1 LTADQA
7 RADTGGGTTARLRF
21 PSGPLVLV
29 AFVVGAAIALYVQ
42 VTFIRLDVPIFG
54 LFKNQVDL
62 DVYRAGAQ
70 HLLHGQQLY
79 DLPMLRNGLLYTY
92 TPFSTI
98 VFQPFGWMSEEL
110 AADVWSA
117 LIFATLYWVILAS
130 FKSLGYEMS
139 WTLAIVS
146 ASMVCMS
153 TLMEPV
159 RTTIWYGQINVFLMA
174 IVLWDL
180 LRPDGS
186 RLKSIGVGIAAGIKL
201 TPAFFVV
208 YLALTRR
215 WRAVVVVIATFIAT
229 MLLGFLA
236 TPRQSWSYWTDRVVN
251 SDRVGPT
258 DAPSNQSIKGAL
270 ATVFH
275 TATPSTALWVLCSAV
290 AVVLGMAAAY
300 LAHRAGQE
308 LLALC
313 LTGMTTAAVSPF
325 TWGHH
330 WVWFV
335 PLLVFAVHL
344 PIAAWRDGRKGL
356 AGVVALAPPALFV
369 AVFVWRNHLPGGA
382 LGFKPFYGTGMFMTP
397 FPDWLRW
404 FSAEP
409 YLWVF
414 GVTAVLCIAVWGP
427 RELRTRTSTVGHD
440 QGAHALRQP
449 DNTGL
454 RHQ

>member
-1 LTADQA
+1 LA
-7 RADTGGGTTARLRF
+7 
-21 PSGPLVLV
+21 
-29 AFVVGAAIALYVQ
+29 AFVVGAAIALLVQ
-42 VTFIRLDVPIFG
+42 VRFIPLDAPIFG

-70 HLLHGQQLY
+70 HLLHGRQLY
-79 DLPMLRNGLLYTY
+79 DFPMLPNGLLYTY
-92 TPFSTI
+92 TPFSTV
-98 VFQPFGWMSEEL
+98 VFQPFGWMSDEL
-110 AADVWSA
+110 AVDVWSG
-117 LIFATLYWVILAS
+117 LIFATLYWVVLAS
-130 FKSLGYEMS
+130 FRSLGYEMS
-139 WTLAIVS
+139 WSLAIVA
-146 ASMVCMS
+146 ASMVCAA

-159 RTTIWYGQINVFLMA
+159 RTTIWYGPINIFLMA

-180 LRPDGS
+180 MRPDGS
-186 RLKSIGVGIAAGIKL
+186 RLKGIGVGIAAGIKL

-208 YLALTRR
+208 YLAITRR
-215 WRAVVVVIATFIAT
+215 WRAVIVAVATFAVTIVV
-229 MLLGFLA
+229 GFVA
-236 TPRQSWSYWTDRVVN
+236 TPGQSWNYWTDRVVN

-275 TATPSTALWVLCSAV
+275 TATPSNVLWLICAAT
-290 AVVLGMAAAY
+290 AVVLGMCAAF

-325 TWGHH
+325 SWGHH

-335 PLLVFAVHL
+335 PLLVFTVHL
-344 PIAAWRDGRKGL
+344 PIAAWRTGSRRL
-356 AGVVALAPPALFV
+356 AGMLVLVPTALFTV
-369 AVFVWRNHLPGGA
+369 VFIWRNYLPGGA

-427 RELRTRTSTVGHD
+427 DVVRARGDARNST
-440 QGAHALRQP
+440 ASA
-449 DNTGL
+449 GL
-454 RHQ
+454 RV

>member
-1 LTADQA
+1 MTADQA
-7 RADTGGGTTARLRF
+7 RAETTDDSIAQQRF
-21 PSGPLVLV
+21 PSHPLLLI
-29 AFVVGAAIALYVQ
+29 AFVVGAAIALLVQ
-42 VTFIRLDVPIFG
+42 VRFIPLDAPIFG

-70 HLLHGQQLY
+70 HLLHGRQLY

-98 VFQPFGWMSEEL
+98 VFQPFGWMSAEM
-110 AADVWSA
+110 AVDVWSG
-117 LIFATLYWVILAS
+117 LIFVTLYWVIVAS
-130 FKSLGYEMS
+130 FRSLGYEMS
-139 WTLAIVS
+139 WSLVIV
-146 ASMVCMS
+146 AAAMVCAV

-186 RLKSIGVGIAAGIKL
+186 RLKGIGVGVAAGIKL

-208 YLALTRR
+208 YLAVTRR
-215 WRAVVVVIATFIAT
+215 WRAVVVVVATFGAT
-229 MLLGFLA
+229 ILIGFLA
-236 TPRQSWSYWTDRVVN
+236 TPRQSWNYWTDRVVN

-270 ATVFH
+270 ATVFD
-275 TATPSTALWVLCSAV
+275 TTTPSNVLWIACSAL
-290 AVVLGMAAAY
+290 AVVLGIGAAW

-325 TWGHH
+325 SWGHH

-344 PIAAWRDGRKGL
+344 PIAAWRAGSRPL
-356 AGVVALAPPALFV
+356 AGLLCLAPPALFT
-369 AVFVWRNHLPGGA
+369 AVFIWRNYLPGGA

-414 GVTAVLCIAVWGP
+414 GVTAVLCIAVWSPGEV
-427 RELRTRTSTVGHD
+427 RARGVAR
-440 QGAHALRQP
+440 R
-449 DNTGL
+449 
-454 RHQ
+454 

>member
-1 LTADQA
+1 MTADQA
-7 RADTGGGTTARLRF
+7 RAETTDDTSTQQRF
-21 PSGPLVLV
+21 PSHPLLLI
-29 AFVVGAAIALYVQ
+29 AFVVGAAIALLVQ
-42 VTFIRLDVPIFG
+42 VRFIPLDAPIFG

-70 HLLHGQQLY
+70 HLLHGRQLY

-98 VFQPFGWMSEEL
+98 VFQPFGWMSAEM
-110 AADVWSA
+110 AVDVWSG
-117 LIFATLYWVILAS
+117 LIFVTLYWVILAS
-130 FKSLGYEMS
+130 FRSLGYEMS
-139 WTLAIVS
+139 WSLAIV
-146 ASMVCMS
+146 AAAMVCAV

-186 RLKSIGVGIAAGIKL
+186 RLKGIGVGVAAGIKL

-208 YLALTRR
+208 YLAVTRR
-215 WRAVVVVIATFIAT
+215 WRAVVVVVATFGAT
-229 MLLGFLA
+229 ILIGFLA
-236 TPRQSWSYWTDRVVN
+236 TPRQSWNYWTDRVVN

-270 ATVFH
+270 ATVFD
-275 TATPSTALWVLCSAV
+275 TTTPSNLLWLVCSAF
-290 AVVLGMAAAY
+290 AVVLGIVAAW
-300 LAHRAGQE
+300 LAHRSGQE

-325 TWGHH
+325 SWGHH

-344 PIAAWRDGRKGL
+344 PVAVWRAGSRPL
-356 AGVVALAPPALFV
+356 AGLLCLAPPALFT
-369 AVFVWRNHLPGGA
+369 AVFIWRNYLPGGA

-427 RELRTRTSTVGHD
+427 GEVRARDFARRSNGTAGSR
-440 QGAHALRQP
+440 AA
-449 DNTGL
+449 
-454 RHQ
+454 

>member
-1 LTADQA
+1 MTADQA
-7 RADTGGGTTARLRF
+7 RAETTDHTGAQQRF
-21 PSGPLVLV
+21 PSHPLLLI
-29 AFVVGAAIALYVQ
+29 AFVVGAAIALLVQ
-42 VTFIRLDVPIFG
+42 VRFIPLDAPIFG

-70 HLLHGQQLY
+70 HLLHGRQLY

-98 VFQPFGWMSEEL
+98 VFQPFGWMSVEM
-110 AADVWSA
+110 AVDVWSG
-117 LIFATLYWVILAS
+117 LIFVTLYWVIVAS
-130 FKSLGYEMS
+130 FRSLGYEMS
-139 WTLAIVS
+139 WSLAIV
-146 ASMVCMS
+146 AAAMVCAV

-186 RLKSIGVGIAAGIKL
+186 RLKGIGVGVAAGIKL

-208 YLALTRR
+208 YLAVTRR
-215 WRAVVVVIATFIAT
+215 WRAVVVVVATFGAT
-229 MLLGFLA
+229 ILIGFLA
-236 TPRQSWSYWTDRVVN
+236 TPRQSWNYWTDRVVN

-270 ATVFH
+270 ATVFD
-275 TATPSTALWVLCSAV
+275 TTTPSNVLWIACSAL
-290 AVVLGMAAAY
+290 AVVLGIGAAW

-325 TWGHH
+325 SWGHH

-344 PIAAWRDGRKGL
+344 PIAAWRAGSRPL
-356 AGVVALAPPALFV
+356 AGLLCLASPALFT
-369 AVFVWRNHLPGGA
+369 AVFIWRNHLPGGA
-382 LGFKPFYGTGMFMTP
+382 MGFKPFYGTGMFMTP

-414 GVTAVLCIAVWGP
+414 GVTAVLSIAVWGP
-427 RELRTRTSTVGHD
+427 GEVRVRGDAR
-440 QGAHALRQP
+440 R
-449 DNTGL
+449 
-454 RHQ
+454 

>member
-1 LTADQA
+1 MTADQA
-7 RADTGGGTTARLRF
+7 RVETIGEGRGRGRPTF
-21 PSGPLVLV
+21 PAHPLILV
-29 AFVVGAAIALYVQ
+29 AFVVGAAVALFVQ
-42 VTFIRLDVPIFG
+42 FRVIRLDEPIFG
-54 LFKNQVDL
+54 LFQNQIDL
-62 DVYRAGAQ
+62 EVYRAGAQ

-98 VFQPFGWMSEEL
+98 VFQPFGWMDGDL
-110 AADVWSA
+110 AVGVWSA
-117 LIFATLYWVILAS
+117 LIFATLYWVVLAS
-130 FKSLGYEMS
+130 FRSLGYEVNWS
-139 WTLAIVS
+139 LAVV
-146 ASMVCMS
+146 AAAMVCAA

-186 RLKSIGVGIAAGIKL
+186 RLKGIGVGIAAGIKL
-201 TPAFFVV
+201 TPAFFVI
-208 YLALTRR
+208 YLAITRR
-215 WRAVVVVIATFIAT
+215 WRAVMVMIGTVSVTVV
-229 MLLGFLA
+229 LGFIA
-236 TPRQSWSYWTDRVVN
+236 TPRQSWNYWTDRVVN

-258 DAPSNQSIKGAL
+258 DAPSNQSVKGAL
-270 ATVFH
+270 AAVFD
-275 TATPSTALWVLCSAV
+275 TATPSTALWLICSAV
-290 AVVLGMAAAY
+290 VAVLGMGAAF

-344 PIAAWRDGRKGL
+344 PIAAWRSGRTGFAAVL
-356 AGVVALAPPALFV
+356 LLAPAALFTT
-369 AVFVWRNHLPGGA
+369 VFVWRNYLPGGA

-404 FSAEP
+404 FAAEP
-409 YLWVF
+409 YLWVL
-414 GVTAVLCIAVWGP
+414 GVTAVLCIAVWG
-427 RELRTRTSTVGHD
+427 
-440 QGAHALRQP
+440 
-449 DNTGL
+449 TGEV
-454 RHQ
+454 RARSVARS

>member
-1 LTADQA
+1 MTADQA
-7 RADTGGGTTARLRF
+7 RVDTVGEGRGPGRPTF
-21 PSGPLVLV
+21 PAHPLILV
-29 AFVVGAAIALYVQ
+29 AFVVGAGVALFVQ
-42 VTFIRLDVPIFG
+42 FSVIRLDEPIFG
-54 LFKNQVDL
+54 LFQNQIDL
-62 DVYRAGAQ
+62 EVYRAGAQ

-98 VFQPFGWMSEEL
+98 VFQPFGWMSGDL
-110 AADVWSA
+110 AVGVWSA
-117 LIFATLYWVILAS
+117 LIFATLYWVVLAS

-139 WTLAIVS
+139 WSLAVV
-146 ASMVCMS
+146 AATMVCAA

-180 LRPDGS
+180 LRPDDS
-186 RLKSIGVGIAAGIKL
+186 RLKGIGVGIAAGIKL
-201 TPAFFVV
+201 TPAFFVI
-208 YLALTRR
+208 YLAVTRR
-215 WRAVVVVIATFIAT
+215 WRAVMVVIGTVSVT
-229 MLLGFLA
+229 VMLGFIA
-236 TPRQSWSYWTDRVVN
+236 TPRQSWNYWTDRVVN

-258 DAPSNQSIKGAL
+258 DAPSNQSVKGAL
-270 ATVFH
+270 ATVFD
-275 TATPSTALWVLCSAV
+275 TATPSTVLWLTCSAI
-290 AVVLGMAAAY
+290 AALLGLGAAF

-344 PIAAWRDGRKGL
+344 PIAAWRSGRTGFAAVL
-356 AGVVALAPPALFV
+356 MLAPAALFTT
-369 AVFVWRNHLPGGA
+369 VFVWRNYLPGGA
-382 LGFKPFYGTGMFMTP
+382 LGFKPFYGIGMFMTP

-404 FSAEP
+404 FAAEP

-414 GVTAVLCIAVWGP
+414 GVTAVLCIAVWG
-427 RELRTRTSTVGHD
+427 
-440 QGAHALRQP
+440 
-449 DNTGL
+449 TGEV
-454 RHQ
+454 RARGVARR